1 MVARTEALYGAGT
14 EEELSSVE
22 AQTAVQNLLR
32 TRFAEAQR
40 VNPGYSLRAYARK
53 LGVHVGSLTYIINGK
68 RNVSRKLAE
77 RIATRLPLDP
87 QARAELLTLFPE
99 KRRKNATG
107 ANLAPRYLE
116 VSAAQFRMM
125 SEWEHLAVLSLSRCA
140 DFEGSEIS
148 IARRLGISEAR
159 SAKVVERLL
168 SLKLLARGEDGRLAR
183 TTESIRTSDDVAE
196 LSIRQHHDENLTL
209 AKESLHRDPVAR
221 RDFNSITLAIDP
233 ANLSVAKEKI
243 RQFTDELSDFL
254 ETGHRTEVF
263 RLSTQLFPLT
273 KKENT

>member
-1 MVARTEALYGAGT
+1 
-14 EEELSSVE
+14 VE
-22 AQTAVQNLLR
+22 AQAAVQNLLR

-53 LGVHVGSLTYIINGK
+53 LGVHVGALTYIINGK

-99 KRRKNATG
+99 KRKKNA
-107 ANLAPRYLE
+107 APASVLPRYLE

-125 SEWEHLAVLSLSRCA
+125 SEWEHLAVLSLSRCE
-140 DFEGSEIS
+140 DFRGEEPW

-159 SAKVVERLL
+159 STKVVERLL
-168 SLKLLARGEDGRLAR
+168 ALGLLARGEDGRLTR

-196 LSIRQHHDENLTL
+196 LSIRHHHDENLSL

-221 RDFNSITLAIDP
+221 RDFTSITLAIDP
-233 ANLSVAKEKI
+233 ANLSVAKERI
-243 RQFTDELSDFL
+243 RQFTDELSDLL
-254 ETGHRTEVF
+254 ETGNRTEVF

-273 KKENT
+273 KNEGP